1 MWMINIMY
9 VPMHKICSTKLYFLI
24 KPVKTEHAIFP
35 TSVACNS
42 IINQAQDNNVSS
54 VVEFQRLEVCMYLKT
69 KIFEKKCHNLEFR
82 IKNGLCLMI
91 FGKIGILLQNC
102 SDLLCEK
109 IVLVIKKNFWNLR
122 LKTENFKNFWD
133 H

>member
-1 MWMINIMY
+1 MLKSAQSELEFFFDSATSVAWGD
-9 VPMHKICSTKLYFLI
+9 
-24 KPVKTEHAIFP
+24 

-109 IVLVIKKNFWNLR
+109 IEKRMEFLNKIYL
-122 LKTENFKNFWD
+122 
-133 H
+133 